1 MKVLVVLV
9 LAVFTGCNANILYAD
24 APKPQIELLT
34 EAFWDYVAKV
44 TETADETLQMINK
57 SPFFQG
63 VIARLDQTKY
73 VAAHSAL
80 TMHEQLPPATKDM
93 IHNVITEAEELKGH
107 VERELAAAQ
116 DVLKPY
122 TDKMKVQ
129 IQQRVKLLKQELA
142 PYAESLDTEAMRAA
156 LEQKSEELKQSVK
169 DLHAQLGPYTDDLK
183 LKVGANQVQEM
194 APPKPQIELL
204 TEAFWDYIAKAKE
217 TAEDTL
223 LMISKSPFVQ
233 GVNARLV
240 NGLKAA
246 FYFAFEVQ
254 DQAYNFSEAVHA
266 QLPPAAKDMI
276 QKVSRGTWRVETEL
290 AFALKQY
297 TDDIQDMAA
306 PYVEDLRVKLDPYA
320 QDLRARLTSLYR
332 A

>member
-9 LAVFTGCNANILYAD
+9 LAVFTGCNAKILYAD
-24 APKPQIELLT
+24 RPKPQIELLT
-34 EAFWDYVAKV
+34 EAFWDYVAKA
-44 TETADETLQMINK
+44 TETVDDTLQMISK

-122 TDKMKVQ
+122 TDNMKVQ
-129 IQQRVKLLKQELA
+129 IQKRVELLKQELA

-169 DLHAQLGPYTDDLK
+169 DLQAQLGPYTDDLK

-217 TAEDTL
+217 TADDTL

-233 GVNARLV
+233 GVNAQLV
-240 NGLKAA
+240 KAA

-254 DQAYNFSEAVHA
+254 DKAYNFSEAVHNHLA
-266 QLPPAAKDMI
+266 PVAKDII
-276 QKVSRGTWRVETEL
+276 QKVSRDNWCVETEL
-290 AFALKQY
+290 ASALKQY

-306 PYVEDLRVKLDPYA
+306 PYVEDLRVKLDSYA
-320 QDLRARLTSLYR
+320 QDLRARLTTLYR